1 MMKQNALGTLSKA
14 GSKHRKRVEAFDVV
28 NALVLVLLS
37 FIIVYPF
44 YYAVMNSFNA
54 MLTHSPSFVINTKWT
69 TMPYRI
75 VFHNATMITG
85 CINSVL
91 RTLVGTVTALTVCS
105 CAAYAMSKSYLRLR
119 WLYMLIFI
127 IPTFFGGGQIPVYL
141 NLKSL
146 GLTNT
151 FWVYIVPK
159 TFAFFWMVIL
169 MTNFKNVPTEL
180 EEAAYMDGASTL
192 RVFFTIVLPVSLP
205 ALATIALYAA
215 VSQWN
220 SWYDT
225 AYYTSG
231 NDLITLSWILMRTV
245 KEQQFAEMTVEI
257 RAARENSYN
266 PEAVKMATMVVAS
279 VPIIMIY
286 PFLQRYFVKGLMVG
300 SIKG

>member
-1 MMKQNALGTLSKA
+1 MTNGKPIIKPVRH
-14 GSKHRKRVEAFDVV
+14 HRRVEAFDVV
-28 NALVLVLLS
+28 NILVLVILS

-54 MLTHSPSFVINTKWT
+54 LLTHEPSFIINKKWT
-69 TMPYRI
+69 IMPYKI
-75 VFHNATMITG
+75 VFNNSTILRG
-85 CINSVL
+85 CLISVL
-91 RTLVGTVTALTVCS
+91 RTLTGTGASLVICS
-105 CAAYAMSKSYLRLR
+105 CAAYAMSKSYLKFRS
-119 WLYMLIFI
+119 LYMLIFI
-127 IPTFFGGGQIPVYL
+127 VPTFFGGGQIPVYL
-141 NLKSL
+141 NLKAL
-146 GLTNT
+146 GITNS
-151 FWVYIVPK
+151 FWVYIIPK
-159 TFAFFWMVIL
+159 AFAFFWMVIL
-169 MTNFKNVPTEL
+169 MTNFKNIPAEL
-180 EEAAYMDGASTL
+180 EEAAYMDGASTI
-192 RVFFTIVLPVSLP
+192 RVFTTIVLPVSLP

-245 KEQQFAEMTVEI
+245 KEQQFAEMTVDI
-257 RAARENSYN
+257 RGAKENNYN
-266 PEAVKMATMVVAS
+266 PEAIKMATMVVAS

>member
-1 MMKQNALGTLSKA
+1 MMNQKTVSKPRI
-14 GSKHRKRVEAFDVV
+14 HHKRIEVFDVV
-28 NALVLVLLS
+28 NILVLAILS

-54 MLTHSPSFVINTKWT
+54 LLTHEPSFVINKKWT
-69 TMPYRI
+69 VMPYQI
-75 VFHNATMITG
+75 VFHNSTMITG

-91 RTLVGTVTALTVCS
+91 RTLAGTGTSLVICS
-105 CAAYAMSKSYLRLR
+105 CAAYAMSKNYLKYRG
-119 WLYMLIFI
+119 LYMLIFI

-141 NLKSL
+141 NLKAL

-151 FWVYIVPK
+151 FLVYIVPK
-159 TFAFFWMVIL
+159 AFAFFWMVIL
-169 MTNFKNVPTEL
+169 MTNFRNIPTEL
-180 EEAAYMDGASTL
+180 EEAAYMDGASTF
-192 RVFFTIVLPVSLP
+192 RVFATIVLPVSLP

-245 KEQQFAEMTVEI
+245 KEQQFAEMAVEI
-257 RAARENSYN
+257 RAAKENNYN